1 MKTMRMR
8 GAVGLVAGLVGAMG
22 LAVASPP
29 GEQPSVQW
37 AMSWEAAK
45 AEAQARHVPIFV
57 TFHKDG

>member
-1 MKTMRMR
+1 MQKTTMR
-8 GAVGLVAGLVGAMG
+8 GAVGLVVGLVGAMG
-22 LAVASPP
+22 FAVASPP

-45 AEAQARHVPIFV
+45 AEAAARHVPIFV